1 MAACLVVHKCPVQEA
16 LPKDTVVARETTE
29 KFIQAERNEAYKLPD
44 IAPIVQ
50 AVSKQAKGFLSSI
63 FSRET
68 ADDWVSAS
76 PLDSVVARDTL
87 EEFLEAQL
95 NTVYGEA
102 SIIESRAPAKA
113 SEDLLGGLLS
123 SILGC
128 ETADDWSMPK
138 PTVSCDA
145 DNIER
150 FKYHC
155 ANDKDAKDPATM
167 AACLIVVRHDSD
179 IPNTGS
185 DHDALFL
192 QHQCP
197 VQEALP
203 KDTSSVVAQDTLKRA
218 IKDQLN

>member
-1 MAACLVVHKCPVQEA
+1 MPL
-16 LPKDTVVARETTE
+16 ARETTE

-50 AVSKQAKGFLSSI
+50 AVSKEAKGFLSSI

-155 ANDKDAKDPATM
+155 ANDKDAKESLTPRLDPATM
-167 AACLIVVRHDSD
+167 AACLIV
-179 IPNTGS
+179 
-185 DHDALFL
+185 
-192 QHQCP
+192 HQCP

-203 KDTSSVVAQDTLKRA
+203 KDTSTVVTRDTLKRA